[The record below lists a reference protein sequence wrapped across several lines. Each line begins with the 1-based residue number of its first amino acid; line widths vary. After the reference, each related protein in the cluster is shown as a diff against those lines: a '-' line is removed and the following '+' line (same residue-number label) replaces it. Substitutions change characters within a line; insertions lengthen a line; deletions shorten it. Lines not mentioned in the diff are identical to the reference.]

1 MVVFDLATRALI
13 IAYKA
18 DGKTNQE
25 ITGMTG
31 AEKRTINSIYARAIE
46 RGFDPA
52 VRPLKLE
59 NKHVEDA
66 PRTGRPS
73 KQQQAFEKVVN
84 LVRRDRYGREK
95 TCADIAGDLSQD
107 GLDISAS
114 TVWRVLR
121 KAGYKKTKPT
131 RKPGLTKK
139 MRNERLAWCREHEDW
154 TLEDW
159 KNVIWTDETAVVIL
173 HRRGGYRVW
182 RKVDEAVI
190 KSCIRERWKGYSE
203 FMFWGCFTYEK
214 KGPCHCWTP
223 ETKQEKEQAVKHIDK
238 LNVEL
243 EPLMREKWE
252 LEKGMERLGLRTK
265 PGKKP
270 QWRWN
275 EKNGKL
281 ARGKGSGIDWWRY
294 QSIIMRPKLIPF
306 AKECMKE
313 RPGTLVQEDKAPA
326 HNHHVQRWLY
336 SQEHVAQLLWCGNSP
351 DLNAIE
357 PCWFWMKRFTTKKG
371 APKSRAQAI
380 RAWEQ
385 CWDELPQEKIQAWIE
400 RIPIHIKQIIDLDGG
415 NEYKEGRNVR
425 RTD

>member
-1 MVVFDLATRALI
+1 MPVFDLATRALI

-25 ITGMTG
+25 ITGLTG
-31 AEKRTINSIYARAIE
+31 VEKRTINSIYARAIE

-52 VRPLKLE
+52 VRPMRLE
-59 NKHVEDA
+59 NKHIEDA
-66 PRTGRPS
+66 KRSGRPS

-107 GLDISAS
+107 GLEISAS

-139 MRNERLAWCREHEDW
+139 MKDERLAWCKEHEDW
-154 TLEDW
+154 TIEDW
-159 KNVIWTDETAVVIL
+159 KNVIWTDETAVVLL
-173 HRRGGYRVW
+173 HRRGGYRIW
-182 RKVDEAVI
+182 RKVDEAFV

-203 FMFWGCFTYEK
+203 FMFWGCFTYDK
-214 KGPCHCWTP
+214 KGPCHCWIP
-223 ETKQEKEQAVKHIDK
+223 ETKQEKEQAAKKIDE
-238 LNVEL
+238 LNIEL

-252 LEKGMERLGLRTK
+252 LEKGMERLGLRAK

-313 RPGTLVQEDKAPA
+313 RPSTLIQEDRAPA
-326 HNHHVQRWLY
+326 HSHHIQRYVY
-336 SQEHVAQLLWCGNSP
+336 SQERIAQLLWCSNSP

-385 CWDELPQEKIQAWIE
+385 CWDELPQEKIQSWIE
-400 RIPIHIKQIIDLDGG
+400 RIPIHIKQIIDLEGG

>member
-1 MVVFDLATRALI
+1 MTCSLTSLSPLSSYLSLSSCIFDSIMVVFDLATRALI

-59 NKHVEDA
+59 NKHIEDA
-66 PRTGRPS
+66 RRTGRPS

-95 TCADIAGDLSQD
+95 TCADIAGDLSKD

-139 MRNERLAWCREHEDW
+139 MRDERLAWCREHEDW

-173 HRRGGYRVW
+173 HRRGGYRV
-182 RKVDEAVI
+182 
-190 KSCIRERWKGYSE
+190 
-203 FMFWGCFTYEK
+203 
-214 KGPCHCWTP
+214 
-223 ETKQEKEQAVKHIDK
+223 
-238 LNVEL
+238 
-243 EPLMREKWE
+243 
-252 LEKGMERLGLRTK
+252 
-265 PGKKP
+265 
-270 QWRWN
+270 
-275 EKNGKL
+275 
-281 ARGKGSGIDWWRY
+281 
-294 QSIIMRPKLIPF
+294 
-306 AKECMKE
+306 
-313 RPGTLVQEDKAPA
+313 
-326 HNHHVQRWLY
+326 
-336 SQEHVAQLLWCGNSP
+336 
-351 DLNAIE
+351 
-357 PCWFWMKRFTTKKG
+357 
-371 APKSRAQAI
+371 
-380 RAWEQ
+380 
-385 CWDELPQEKIQAWIE
+385 
-400 RIPIHIKQIIDLDGG
+400 
-415 NEYKEGRNVR
+415 
-425 RTD
+425 

>member
-1 MVVFDLATRALI
+1 VNHENADIPLRLRLSSNGINMYGGAFQKSFPTPLINARISDRGYRPESLWDDVFSLSPLFLLTCVSSSVFDLIMVVFNLATRALI

-159 KNVIWTDETAVVIL
+159 KNVIA
-173 HRRGGYRVW
+173 
-182 RKVDEAVI
+182 A
-190 KSCIRERWKGYSE
+190 
-203 FMFWGCFTYEK
+203 
-214 KGPCHCWTP
+214 
-223 ETKQEKEQAVKHIDK
+223 
-238 LNVEL
+238 
-243 EPLMREKWE
+243 
-252 LEKGMERLGLRTK
+252 
-265 PGKKP
+265 
-270 QWRWN
+270 
-275 EKNGKL
+275 L
-281 ARGKGSGIDWWRY
+281 AAY
-294 QSIIMRPKLIPF
+294 YYPF
-306 AKECMKE
+306 GA
-313 RPGTLVQEDKAPA
+313 LVA
-326 HNHHVQRWLY
+326 
-336 SQEHVAQLLWCGNSP
+336 
-351 DLNAIE
+351 
-357 PCWFWMKRFTTKKG
+357 
-371 APKSRAQAI
+371 
-380 RAWEQ
+380 
-385 CWDELPQEKIQAWIE
+385 
-400 RIPIHIKQIIDLDGG
+400 
-415 NEYKEGRNVR
+415 
-425 RTD
+425 